1 MEKIS
6 TNNKSSIEEIYD
18 TFKEQQINKQSS
30 LLELREKTHA
40 KFQGAKKILRESIH
54 ISEIIRNVK
63 DELKFDVNHISKPNY
78 GYYLFFV
85 FSIILAS
92 ITIWKLD
99 IIHSNIKVFSIPLI
113 LIFMLVNCIALYITN
128 HIRKIKTYKKYINN
142 CKDTNINNEDII
154 HLISKLL
161 DNNLI
166 IADMLPRDF
175 FSYFT
180 KEYHKTDLDIYIAFL
195 CKNTKSLMKKCK
207 NKKLRFYKGMYS
219 RSMLILLDIEDIENN
234 YFLYECSNPAVAT
247 IEECVKMFLQH
258 K

>member
-6 TNNKSSIEEIYD
+6 TNNKSSIEEIYEG
-18 TFKEQQINKQSS
+18 FKKQQINKQRS
-30 LLELREKTHA
+30 LLEKREDTHE
-40 KFQGAKKILRESIH
+40 KLKYIKKILRENIH
-54 ISEIIRNVK
+54 ITGIITNIT
-63 DELKFDVNHISKPNY
+63 DELKIDVKNRAKPNY
-78 GYYLFFV
+78 GYYSFFV

-92 ITIWKLD
+92 ITIWRLD
-99 IIHSNIKVFSIPLI
+99 VIHSNIKIFSIPLI
-113 LIFMLVNCIALYITN
+113 LIFILVNCIALYITSYMRK
-128 HIRKIKTYKKYINN
+128 RKIYKKYINN
-142 CKDTNINNEDII
+142 CKDINNEDILQ
-154 HLISKLL
+154 LISKLL
-161 DNNLI
+161 DNNLM

-207 NKKLRFYKGMYS
+207 NKKLHFYKGRYS

-234 YFLYECSNPAVAT
+234 YFQSKLRNPTADT
-247 IEECVKMFLQH
+247 IEECVKKFLQH